1 MRFGVLGPLA
11 VWTSESRPVRIPEV
25 KVRALLAELIVSAGR
40 VVPADRLIDH
50 LWGESLPVNPSAS
63 LQTRVS
69 QLRRVLEDAEEG
81 ARRLVVSRAPGYL
94 LDVPSDAVDT
104 GRFHA
109 LLDQSRTA
117 GTPRARA
124 DLLGDALAL
133 WRGPALIEFADEEF
147 AAPEIARLDELRLT
161 AMEERAEARLE
172 LGEHAVLAGELGDL
186 VARHPLRERL
196 RAAHLRAL
204 YRSGRQ
210 SEALDGFRD
219 LRERLADELGVDPS
233 RELAALHEAMLRQ
246 DPSLDAAPAAPPPT
260 NLPAPMSDLVGRD
273 EALAEVTALLDASR
287 LVTLT
292 GPGGVGK
299 TSLALE
305 VARRQAGSFADG
317 AWLIELGP
325 LPAPTTA
332 KASGSPPASP
342 AAEASGSPPALT
354 AAEASGS
361 PPAPTAAEASG
372 SMTALTAAEAPS
384 PLPAPTTPEGPGSLP
399 ELTTAEASGSRQ
411 VEEAVAAVL
420 GVRDESGTLSLAE
433 SLRGKHVLL
442 VLDNCEHVLGHVA
455 EVAAALLR
463 AVPELR
469 IVATS
474 RRPLGVAGERL
485 WQVPPLATPSAVR
498 LFEARAMARTPGF
511 AVDEG
516 NEKAIAAICERLD
529 GIPLALE
536 LAATRVRALGVHELA
551 ARLGVSAPGEDGAAP
566 TTLDGFKVLA
576 EGGNDAPARQ
586 RTLRAVIDWSW
597 ELLGEAERAV
607 LRRLAVHAGGCT
619 LRAAE
624 AVGGGEGLDVVDLVA
639 GLVDHSLVT
648 VSSGAEP
655 RYQLLESVAAYCRER
670 LAEAGELEEIERRH
684 LRHYT
689 DLAVSAEPYLRG
701 PEQREWLARLDAESA
716 NLRLALD
723 AAVRHGG
730 APRLATA
737 LAWYWVL
744 RGRLGEGRRQLTA
757 AVAAG
762 GPDDEV
768 GTARVWLSA
777 FTLRMG
783 EVLNGA
789 PGEQPGDLH
798 GQASEQPGDLDGL
811 ARRARAE
818 WFLALSRLGVGDAKQ
833 AEDELERILELF
845 RAIGDEWGVAAALGT
860 RSRQALVRGDLR
872 AMEADG
878 RRSMAM
884 FTALGDR
891 WGQLH
896 NTLTLGAHAE
906 FVGDYPRAAS
916 THRDGLRI
924 AEELGLWSEVAD
936 KLSELG
942 RIALLE
948 GEHARAD
955 ELHERAARLAREQ
968 GYTLGEE
975 YAGIGLALSAR
986 RQGRL
991 EAAEAHLRVWLEW
1004 NRQLG
1009 APIAMALILAELGF
1023 VAELRGD
1030 ADSALDL
1037 HRQGLAAARES
1048 GSSRSVALAYEG
1060 LAGAHAAQGRAAE
1073 AARLLGAAAA
1083 IRESEGAPL
1092 PPAER
1097 GDVDRITAAAVAAL
1111 GQERFQTEFDTSH
1124 ARLPEALT
1132 GEHDLVAR
1140 GANA

>member
-11 VWTSESRPVRIPEV
+11 VWTSESRPVRIPEL
-25 KVRALLAELIVSAGR
+25 KVRALLAELIVSAGT

-94 LDVPSDAVDT
+94 LDVRPDAVDT
-104 GRFHA
+104 GRFQA
-109 LLDQSRTA
+109 LVARSRTA

-133 WRGPALIEFADEEF
+133 WRGPALIEFADEDF
-147 AAPEIARLDELRLT
+147 AGPEIARLDELRLA

-186 VARHPLRERL
+186 VTRHPLRERL
-196 RAAHLRAL
+196 CAVHLRAL

-233 RELAALHEAMLRQ
+233 RELATLHQAMLRQ
-246 DPSLDAAPAAPPPT
+246 DPSLDAVPAAPPPT
-260 NLPAPMSDLVGRD
+260 NLPAPLSDLVGRAQ
-273 EALAEVTALLDASR
+273 ALTEVATLLDKGR
-287 LVTLT
+287 MVTLT

-305 VARRQAGSFADG
+305 TARRLAGSFADG
-317 AWLIELGP
+317 AWLVELGS
-325 LPAPTTA
+325 L
-332 KASGSPPASP
+332 
-342 AAEASGSPPALT
+342 PALT
-354 AAEASGS
+354 SDDAACR
-361 PPAPTAAEASG
+361 T
-372 SMTALTAAEAPS
+372 
-384 PLPAPTTPEGPGSLP
+384 
-399 ELTTAEASGSRQ
+399 RR

-433 SLRGKHVLL
+433 SLRGRQMLL
-442 VLDNCEHVLGHVA
+442 VLDNCEHVLAPVA
-455 EVAAALLR
+455 ELAGRLLR
-463 AVPELR
+463 AVQGLR
-469 IVATS
+469 VVATS

-516 NEKAIAAICERLD
+516 NEKAVAAICERLD

-551 ARLGVSAPGEDGAAP
+551 ARLGVLTPGRDGARGTRP
-566 TTLDGFKVLA
+566 RTLDGFKVLA

-597 ELLGEAERAV
+597 DLLGDAERAV

-624 AVGGGEGLDVVDLVA
+624 AVGGGAGLDVVDLMA

-648 VSSGAEP
+648 VSTGAEP
-655 RYQLLESVAAYCRER
+655 RYRLLESVAAYCRER

-689 DLAVSAEPYLRG
+689 ELAVSAEPYLRG

-716 NLRLALD
+716 NLRAALD

-730 APRLATA
+730 APRLVNA

-744 RGRLGEGRRQLTA
+744 RGRLGEGRRWLAA

-762 GPDDEV
+762 GPGDET
-768 GTARVWLSA
+768 GTTRVWLSA
-777 FTLRMG
+777 FALRMG
-783 EVLNGA
+783 EVLATGT
-789 PGEQPGDLH
+789 GERPGDL
-798 GQASEQPGDLDGL
+798 EGL
-811 ARRARAE
+811 AGRARAE
-818 WFLALSRLGVGDAKQ
+818 WFLALTRLGVGDAKQ
-833 AEDELERILELF
+833 GEDEIERILDLF
-845 RAIGDEWGVAAALGT
+845 RAIGDDWGVAAALST

-878 RRSMAM
+878 RRSMTM

-891 WGQLH
+891 WGRLH

-906 FVGDYPRAAS
+906 YVGDYPRAAS
-916 THRDGLRI
+916 THTDGLRI

-955 ELHERAARLAREQ
+955 DLHERAGRLAKEQ
-968 GYTLGEE
+968 GYTIGEE
-975 YAGIGLALSAR
+975 YAALGLALGAR

-991 EAAEAHLRVWLEW
+991 EVAEAHLRTWLAW
-1004 NRQLG
+1004 NRQVDS
-1009 APIAMALILAELGF
+1009 AIAMALILAELGF

-1030 ADSALDL
+1030 LDAALAL
-1037 HRQGLAAARES
+1037 HLEGLAAARES
-1048 GSSRSVALAYEG
+1048 GGSRSVALAYEG
-1060 LAGAHAAQGRAAE
+1060 LAGAHAAKGRPAE

-1083 IRESEGAPL
+1083 IRESVGAPL

-1111 GQERFQTEFDTSH
+1111 GQERFGLEYETSR
-1124 ARLPEALT
+1124 ADLPAALS
-1132 GEHDLVAR
+1132 GEGLYLEETPTPR
-1140 GANA
+1140 SNSR